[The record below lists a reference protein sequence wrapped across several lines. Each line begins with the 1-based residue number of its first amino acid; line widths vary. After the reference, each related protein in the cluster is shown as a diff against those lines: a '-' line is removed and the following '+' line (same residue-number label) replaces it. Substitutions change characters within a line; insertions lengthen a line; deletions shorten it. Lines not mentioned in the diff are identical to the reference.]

1 MTRKHFTLLSI
12 LLPCTAFG
20 CASIFEGKVQPVTF
34 NSQPPGAQIIIN
46 GMPMGVTPTT
56 LTLKRSDYDK
66 ATVIF
71 KREGHQ
77 DQQATIQT
85 KVTGWFWGN
94 IISGGLLGS
103 ATDAITG
110 AMWEYSPNNYF
121 VTLTPS
127 KASSGELAR
136 LDYEIMVRK
145 FILFSHEQL
154 ASDLAMGGGES
165 LASLYV
171 LLGVG
176 EHRSGDALIRLMTLV
191 SQSESPPAL
200 AEAILNQFLIW

>member
-1 MTRKHFTLLSI
+1 MTRKHLTLLSF
-12 LLPCTAFG
+12 LLLCMTLG

-34 NSQPPGAQIIIN
+34 NSQPSGAQIIIN

-66 ATVIF
+66 ANVIF
-71 KREGHQ
+71 KKEGHQ
-77 DQQATIQT
+77 DQQATMQT

-121 VTLTPS
+121 VTLAPS
-127 KASSGELAR
+127 KASSGEMAR
-136 LDYEIMVRK
+136 LDYENMVRM
-145 FILFSHEQL
+145 FILFNHEQL
-154 ASDLAMGGGES
+154 ASDLARGGGES

-171 LLGVG
+171 LVGVD
-176 EHRSGDALIRLMTLV
+176 EYESRDAFTTLMTLV
-191 SQSESPPAL
+191 SQSESPPHF
-200 AEAILNQFLIW
+200 AEAILNRFLIW